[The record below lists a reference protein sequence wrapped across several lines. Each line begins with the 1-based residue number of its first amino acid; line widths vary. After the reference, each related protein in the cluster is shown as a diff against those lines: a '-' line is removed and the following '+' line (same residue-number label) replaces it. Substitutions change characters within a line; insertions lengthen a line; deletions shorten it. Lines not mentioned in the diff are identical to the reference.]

1 MNVDSFFRNLQL
13 RKSSFSSFST
23 PVISYDFCQVLSIP
37 DILGNMIWFDGNVLF
52 FIFYRY
58 KENFVPLIFDLY
70 NNVNGVTE
78 RLTFCSNLFI
88 SLSGG

>member
-1 MNVDSFFRNLQL
+1 MTLP
-13 RKSSFSSFST
+13 K
-23 PVISYDFCQVLSIP
+23 VLSIP

-52 FIFYRY
+52 ILYRY
-58 KENFVPLIFDLY
+58 KENFVPLMFGIY

-78 RLTFCSNLFI
+78 RLTFCSSLFI